1 MKYYIEWNKKK
12 EEYQKQV
19 KMLPTQDKMDEE
31 DLCILCYNNIA
42 DKMIMPCKHVACG
55 ECLTQYMLTKT
66 ICFICHGNIEN
77 IDDNKT

>member
-1 MKYYIEWNKKK
+1 MKQKK

-19 KMLPTQDKMDEE
+19 KMLPAQDKMDEE

-42 DKMIMPCKHVACG
+42 DKMIIPCKHVACG

-77 IDDNKT
+77 IDDNNKT